1 MMNKILIGLV
11 LSLSAS
17 TYAYAAGD
25 AAAGK
30 EKAVACGACH
40 AADGNSEIGNFPK
53 LAGQNAKYLIKQM
66 VEIQSGA
73 RSVPEMAG
81 QLDGK
86 NEQDLEDL
94 AAYFSSKKILGGK
107 TAADQLELG
116 QSIYRSGI
124 PAKQVAACTACHG
137 AKGQGLSTAGFPA
150 LGGQHA
156 AYTQKQLQSF
166 RTSLRNNDTNGMMR
180 DIAARLSDVEIKA
193 VSSYIQGL
201 Y

>member
-1 MMNKILIGLV
+1 MNKILIGLV

-166 RTSLRNNDTNGMMR
+166 RTSLRDNDTNGMMR

>member
-1 MMNKILIGLV
+1 MNKLIIGLA
-11 LSLSAS
+11 LSLTIS

-30 EKAVACGACH
+30 EKSVACGACH
-40 AADGNSEIGNFPK
+40 GADGNSEVGTFPK
-53 LAGQNAKYLIKQM
+53 LAGQNEKYLIKQM
-66 VEIQSGA
+66 LAIQSDE

-86 NEQDLEDL
+86 NEQDIEDI
-94 AAYFSSKKILGGK
+94 AAYYTSKKILGGK

-124 PAKQVAACTACHG
+124 ASKQVAACTACHG
-137 AKGQGLSTAGFPA
+137 AKGQGLPTAGYPA
-150 LGGQHA
+150 LSGQHA
-156 AYTQKQLQSF
+156 AYTEKQLKSF
-166 RTSLRNNDTNGMMR
+166 RTVSRTNDPNSMMR

-193 VSSYIQGL
+193 VASYIQGL

>member
-11 LSLSAS
+11 LSLTAS
-17 TYAYAAGD
+17 TYVYAAGD

-40 AADGNSEIGNFPK
+40 AADGNSEIANFPK

-66 VEIQSGA
+66 VEIQSGV

-86 NEQDLEDL
+86 NEQDLEDI

-124 PAKQVAACTACHG
+124 ASKQVAACSACHG
-137 AKGQGLSTAGFPA
+137 AKGQGLPTAGYPA

-166 RTSLRNNDTNGMMR
+166 RTAVRSNDPNSMMQ

>member
-81 QLDGK
+81 QLNGK

-166 RTSLRNNDTNGMMR
+166 RTSVRDNDTNGMMR

>member
-166 RTSLRNNDTNGMMR
+166 RTSLRDNDTNGMMR